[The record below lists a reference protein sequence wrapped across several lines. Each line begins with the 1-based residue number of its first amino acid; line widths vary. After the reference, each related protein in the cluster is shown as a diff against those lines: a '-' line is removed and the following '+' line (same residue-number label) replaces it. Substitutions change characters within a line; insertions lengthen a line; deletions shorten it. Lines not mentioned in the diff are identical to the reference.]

1 MKEFYTTTYGKNAKI
16 PLDSFNLWADR
27 AIAYLKLFC
36 TVLPDSVAAKKCIC
50 EVAELL
56 YSRDNKNGIESE
68 SNDGYSIKYS
78 NGDTKNAVYNI
89 AKLYLLSSGV
99 MYRGD
104 ICDA

>member
-1 MKEFYTTTYGKNAKI
+1 MQEFYTTNYGDNAKI
-16 PLDSFNLWADR
+16 PLDSFDLWADR
-27 AIAYLKLFC
+27 AIAYLKHFC
-36 TVLPDSVAAKKCIC
+36 TVLPDSTAAKKCIC

-56 YSRDNKNGIESE
+56 YSHDNKDGIESE
-68 SNDGYSIKYS
+68 SNDGYSVKYS
-78 NGDTKNAVYNI
+78 NGDIKNAVYNI